1 MENMLYHSHL
11 GGMERPVRSFKSF
24 IRIAPPRAS
33 ADKPLPPLPVYA
45 QPAVSTD
52 SPSSSTD
59 YLPSPSTGYSL
70 WEPPSTWDT
79 DESYQAPSNS
89 PFAVREYS
97 PLLPEPPEDIAA
109 MQADPDLWQQGNRP
123 FQQTHLDPIRERAV
137 IAPEI
142 PARNPSRLSFGRNSR
157 DTLPTISSR
166 YSFNM
171 PNERLQEEEDYD
183 RALGEP
189 LDSSLPSP
197 VDLIFALSD
206 EATQEKASNS
216 LATGTSS
223 NQGMIWGRQ
232 HQRSHSDNGTYQDH
246 QVNTLTKL
254 KRGGNMP
261 GGSSANLENLEDRAR
276 SQALSFAQDYHA
288 ILPDPCFNDGD
299 RSPQDEP
306 PEVPPKDQG
315 ITPRPLT
322 WSKVSTPSPPAD
334 SPQRLNRPR
343 LIPSSSS
350 GGTRGMRKMSSWV
363 NHQLRKVSH
372 VGHRQRSASEPGMA
386 VYSQLPEAEI
396 QRDIHYEARLANI
409 FQNSKAVISRP
420 FLRHQP
426 EPKKPL
432 VISNPI
438 PHHDPYD
445 YTNASVSTTP
455 FELTTTVLR
464 LPGGLAVVRPTPRPT
479 PQPQTTASPTS
490 SLSELSWP
498 DFPASSPFQVDFSRR
513 GSWQSARSLPQT
525 RSSSLWGL
533 HCSSPVPWA
542 PSAPRSYSHSTVDLG
557 TSAQDGM
564 TPSSA
569 HTTRRRSHNIG
580 SPLAAPP
587 SSPSIEQLPA
597 EVACEGDRKLGLFE
611 RAKLVHDGWKNHQKE
626 VKKEKMK
633 QSIRLVGPADANDI
647 AGYIRCAV
655 DGRSSGDSGVAERW
669 LAGGDA
675 YGA

>member
-1 MENMLYHSHL
+1 MENMLYHSDL

-24 IRIAPPRAS
+24 IRITPPRAS
-33 ADKPLPPLPVYA
+33 SDKPLPPLPVYA
-45 QPAVSTD
+45 QPAASTD
-52 SPSSSTD
+52 SPSSSIN
-59 YLPSPSTGYSL
+59 YLPSPRSGYSL

-79 DESYQAPSNS
+79 DESYQAPSSS
-89 PFAVREYS
+89 PFTIREYS

-109 MQADPDLWQQGNRP
+109 MQADLDLWQQGNRP
-123 FQQTHLDPIRERAV
+123 FQQTPLDPIRERTV

-142 PARNPSRLSFGRNSR
+142 PARNPSRLSFRRDSR

-166 YSFNM
+166 YSFSIH
-171 PNERLQEEEDYD
+171 NEKLQEEGYE

-189 LDSSLPSP
+189 FDSNLPSP
-197 VDLIFALSD
+197 VDIISALSD
-206 EATQEKASNS
+206 ATTQSKASNL

-223 NQGMIWGRQ
+223 NQGMTWSRQ
-232 HQRSHSDNGTYQDH
+232 HQRSYSDNGTYQG
-246 QVNTLTKL
+246 QQGNTLTQSG
-254 KRGGNMP
+254 REGNVPGGNF
-261 GGSSANLENLEDRAR
+261 SDLENIEDRAR

-288 ILPDPCFNDGD
+288 ILPGPCFNDGD

-306 PEVPPKDQG
+306 PEVPLKDQD

-334 SPQRLNRPR
+334 YPQRLKSPH
-343 LIPSSSS
+343 ITPSSSS
-350 GGTRGMRKMSSWV
+350 GGVRSMRKMSSWV
-363 NHQLRKVSH
+363 SHQLKKVSH

-386 VYSQLPEAEI
+386 VYSQLPEPEI
-396 QRDIHYEARLANI
+396 ERDLHYEARLANV
-409 FQNSKAVISRP
+409 FQNSKAMISRP
-420 FLRHQP
+420 FLRHQS

-438 PHHDPYD
+438 PHPDPYD
-445 YTNASVSTTP
+445 HTNDCVSTAP

-464 LPGGLAVVRPTPRPT
+464 LPGGLAVVRPTPRST

-490 SLSELSWP
+490 SLSDLSWP
-498 DFPASSPFQVDFSRR
+498 EFPVSSPFRVDFSRR

-525 RSSSLWGL
+525 RSSSLFGL
-533 HCSSPVPWA
+533 HGSSPVPWA
-542 PSAPRSYSHSTVDLG
+542 SSAPRSYSHSTVDLG
-557 TSAQDGM
+557 TAAQDGT
-564 TPSSA
+564 TPSGA

-580 SPLAAPP
+580 SPLAALP
-587 SSPSIEQLPA
+587 SSPRMERLPA
-597 EVACEGDRKLGLFE
+597 EASCEGDRKLSLFG
-611 RAKLVHDGWKNHQKE
+611 RAKHVREAWKNHQKE

-633 QSIRLVGPADANDI
+633 QSIRLVGPADAMDI
-647 AGYIRCAV
+647 AGYIKCAI

-675 YGA
+675 KGA